1 MKPSPSAIRHILLV
15 GGLLLIAINLR
26 PAITAV
32 APLAER
38 LQAEGVSRQVV
49 GLMTTVPL
57 ILFSVVGLWS
67 GWLGGRIGFA
77 RALGLGLFLLGIGGL
92 IRSAHPGE
100 LDSPGWLMPGTLLIG
115 AGIAI
120 GNVLLPGV
128 VKSRFPEH
136 VGLMTSLYS
145 TAINLGAGLGI
156 GFAVPIA
163 NRFAGGTSA
172 GLAMWG
178 GVALISLLVWLPE
191 MLKRPAVRPPV
202 HPLAGV
208 FALAK
213 KRRAWQVAAHMGLT
227 SAVFYSAVAW
237 LPTVLLTRGMTESV
251 AGWWVAAM
259 QVVGCAASLAV
270 PTMAAKGRSQSGWA
284 AACALTTSFS
294 LIGILFLPPPMTG
307 PAVLALGLGLN
318 GSFGMAL
325 LLIAMRSRDAD
336 TAASMS
342 SKAQSIGYLFA
353 APGPWFIGWLSGAT
367 GRWDI
372 AFGVVAVGAALIA
385 LAGVYAGREGTCS
398 LGGDGQNQD

>member
-1 MKPSPSAIRHILLV
+1 VNQSPSFLRNSLLI

-38 LQAEGVSRQVV
+38 LQAEGVSLQVV
-49 GLMTTVPL
+49 GLMTTLPL

-77 RALGLGLFLLGIGGL
+77 RALGLALFLLGIGSL
-92 IRSAHPGE
+92 VRSARPGE
-100 LDSPGWLMPGTLLIG
+100 LASLAWLMPGTLLIG

-128 VKSRFPEH
+128 VKSRFPDH

-145 TAINLGAGLGI
+145 TAMNLGAGLGI

-163 NRFAGGTSA
+163 NRFSGGTA
-172 GLAMWG
+172 TGLAMWG
-178 GVALISLLVWLPE
+178 WVGLISLVIWLPQ
-191 MLKRPAVRPPV
+191 MLKAPAARAGT

-208 FALAK
+208 FAMMK
-213 KRRAWQVAAHMGLT
+213 QKRAWQVAAHMGLT

-237 LPTVLLTRGMTESV
+237 LPTVLLSRGMTESS

-259 QVVGCAASLAV
+259 QVVGCAASLTV
-270 PTMAAKGRSQSGWA
+270 PTLAAKRRSQGGWA
-284 AACALTTSFS
+284 AACGLTTGLS
-294 LIGILFLPPPMTG
+294 LIGILFLPTSWTG
-307 PAVLALGLGLN
+307 PAVLVLGLGLN
-318 GSFGMAL
+318 GQFGMAL
-325 LLIAMRSRDAD
+325 LLIAMRSRDGN

-342 SKAQSIGYLFA
+342 SMAQSLGYLFA
-353 APGPWFIGWLSGAT
+353 APGPWFIGWLSVAT

-372 AFGVVAVGAALIA
+372 TFGVVAAGAALTA
-385 LAGVYAGREGTCS
+385 LAGVFGGREGTCS
-398 LGGDGQNQD
+398 LSDVVD

>member
-1 MKPSPSAIRHILLV
+1 MRHVLLI
-15 GGLLLIAINLR
+15 GGLLLIALNLR

-49 GLMTTVPL
+49 GLMTTLPL

-77 RALGLGLFLLGIGGL
+77 RALGLGLLLLSAGSL

-100 LDSPGWLMPGTLLIG
+100 LATLGWLMPGTLLIG

-120 GNVLLPGV
+120 GNVLLPSV
-128 VKSRFPEH
+128 VKSRYPDH

-145 TAINLGAGLGI
+145 TAMNLGAGLGI
-156 GFAVPIA
+156 GFALPVA
-163 NRFAGGTSA
+163 NRFSGGTAA
-172 GLAMWG
+172 GLAVWG

-191 MLKRPAVRPPV
+191 MLNRPAARPKM

-208 FALAK
+208 FAMTK
-213 KRRAWQVAAHMGLT
+213 QKRAWQVAAHMGLT

-237 LPTVLLTRGMTESV
+237 LPTVLLTRGMTESA

-259 QVVGCAASLAV
+259 QVVGCAASLTV
-270 PTMAAKGRSQSGWA
+270 PTLAARLKSQSGWA
-284 AACALTTSFS
+284 AACALLTGIS
-294 LIGILFLPPPMTG
+294 LIGILFLPPPLIG
-307 PAVLALGLGLN
+307 PVVLALGLGLN
-318 GSFGMAL
+318 GTFGMAL

-342 SKAQSIGYLFA
+342 SMAQSLGYMFA
-353 APGPWFIGWLSGAT
+353 APGPWFIGWISVT
-367 GRWDI
+367 SGRWDV
-372 AFGVVAVGAALIA
+372 AFGVIVIGAALTA
-385 LAGVYAGREGTCS
+385 LAGVFAGKSGICS
-398 LGGDGQNQD
+398 LGDEGQIQN